1 MRRAWTATSRAAEVR
16 GAARGWADAKAID
29 APTLVAIESVYP
41 DSRIALHR
49 VWRVLVFLVA
59 CVAIFALHFGV
70 FQKNLDGLGST
81 TAAAAALMLATEWLR
96 GSRASGTG
104 ADAATSFLAW
114 MFALIAAF
122 ALFDDEWKIGND
134 TSLNLLLGVSFVL
147 AALFAWRWGFWA
159 FAAVSAA
166 SAFLLA
172 ARLPAG
178 RATWAVLSLVLRAGT
193 DRIRDRASIAPPHRR
208 SLAAVFVVSA
218 AALYGAVNL
227 YAMDHFWIEAIRVL
241 FHRPPEPPPLPPA
254 LRLLASLA
262 TAAFPVIFFAWGIR
276 RRRRLLLV
284 IAIASA
290 ALSVMTWRHYVP
302 IGPRWAWLTACGA
315 ILIAAALWAHRRLR
329 DADGGSWRGLTASPL
344 YSADEAGISPLG
356 ALGAHIAG
364 PAAPKPERPGFTGGG
379 GEFGGGGASGNY

>member
-1 MRRAWTATSRAAEVR
+1 MRRAWTETSRAAEVR

-29 APTLVAIESVYP
+29 APTLVAIESAYP
-41 DSRIALHR
+41 DSRIALHP
-49 VWRVLVFLVA
+49 VWRVLVFVAA
-59 CVAIFALHFGV
+59 CVAIFALHFGL
-70 FQKNLDGLGST
+70 FQKNLDGLGPT

-104 ADAATSFLAW
+104 VDAATSFLAW

-122 ALFDDEWKIGND
+122 VLFDDEWKIGND
-134 TSLNLLLGVSFVL
+134 ASLNLLFGFSFVL

-178 RATWAVLSLVLRAGT
+178 RANWAVLSLVLLVGT

-208 SLAAVFVVSA
+208 SLGAVFVVSA

-262 TAAFPVIFFAWGIR
+262 TAAFPVVFLAWGIR
-276 RRRRLLLV
+276 STAPPPPRDRDRLGGSFGHDLAPLRTDRPALGLAHRVRRR
-284 IAIASA
+284 
-290 ALSVMTWRHYVP
+290 P
-302 IGPRWAWLTACGA
+302 
-315 ILIAAALWAHRRLR
+315 HRGR
-329 DADGGSWRGLTASPL
+329 
-344 YSADEAGISPLG
+344 
-356 ALGAHIAG
+356 ALGA
-364 PAAPKPERPGFTGGG
+364 PAA
-379 GEFGGGGASGNY
+379 ASRGRRCLAGLDRRAPLRLPP

>member
-1 MRRAWTATSRAAEVR
+1 MKRAWTETSRAAEVR

-29 APTLVAIESVYP
+29 APTLVAIESAYP

-49 VWRVLVFLVA
+49 VWRVLVFVVA

-70 FQKNLDGLGST
+70 FQKNLDGLGPT

-104 ADAATSFLAW
+104 VDAATSFLAW
-114 MFALIAAF
+114 TFALIAAF
-122 ALFDDEWKIGND
+122 ALFDDKWKISND
-134 TSLNLLLGVSFVL
+134 ASLNLLLGFSFVL

-178 RATWAVLSLVLRAGT
+178 RANWAVLSLVLLAGT
-193 DRIRDRASIAPPHRR
+193 DRIRDRATIAPPHRR
-208 SLAAVFVVSA
+208 SLGAVFVVSA
-218 AALYGAVNL
+218 VALYGAVNL

-262 TAAFPVIFFAWGIR
+262 TAAFPIVFFAWGIR

-329 DADGGSWRGLTASPL
+329 LAPGGAWRGLTAAPL
-344 YSADEAGISPLG
+344 YDSRRDAHLTPLG
-356 ALGAHIAG
+356 AL
-364 PAAPKPERPGFTGGG
+364 ERT
-379 GEFGGGGASGNY
+379 